1 MDFLLKIILVSSTIG
16 AVSTLTLT
24 WTSHPDSNF
33 PYFSFLSLT
42 LFQLA
47 VGIYNAGLYFIG
59 RMPSYLE
66 IPGSKLNLAMATT
79 QNSLIPH
86 QHRTAVESWFRIPL
100 KLIACANLVSLHSDD
115 NQHGNR
121 KLFIC
126 CSVLMMLA
134 IFSSILLR
142 QSKKKNS
149 GSDQL
154 ETTKILEN
162 TQI

>member
-1 MDFLLKIILVSSTIG
+1 M
-16 AVSTLTLT
+16 STLTLT

-47 VGIYNAGLYFIG
+47 VGIYNAGLFFAI
-59 RMPSYLE
+59 SEVLVC
-66 IPGSKLNLAMATT
+66 KLNLAMATT

>member
-1 MDFLLKIILVSSTIG
+1 MILTV
-16 AVSTLTLT
+16 VK
-24 WTSHPDSNF
+24 SNIQ
-33 PYFSFLSLT
+33 SMT
-42 LFQLA
+42 K
-47 VGIYNAGLYFIG
+47 
-59 RMPSYLE
+59 
-66 IPGSKLNLAMATT
+66 KLNSAMATT